1 MSDRRKYH
9 RQSRLLRLRFKWED
23 HVEDAVTTDVSVGG
37 AFVNTSVFPSE
48 GTRMSLLYL
57 PDQGPKVAFGC
68 VVTRVIDP
76 LSRISVV
83 PGIGVKWLGATTRG
97 STEYLESALTR
108 LFGQPVAVTVSPNGQ
123 ASWLASIST
132 EAVAVRS
139 QSAVVR
145 TMQSDLEQIRGHQ
158 AVTEVLSA
166 VPSDLNL
173 EATFYVNRVPIVGK
187 VSNLGRQ
194 RLRVQTYAPLPTIG
208 DVTTCQLSYGYR
220 GTGGTARIVCVVAAV
235 HDGAEPGFELE
246 LVRVKNLNGV
256 ALEDFIDA
264 LLRHSG
270 RSVNPGIAETAAP
283 GRRVGGRRG

>member
-97 STEYLESALTR
+97 SNEYLESALKR

-208 DVTTCQLSYGYR
+208 DVTT
-220 GTGGTARIVCVVAAV
+220 
-235 HDGAEPGFELE
+235 
-246 LVRVKNLNGV
+246 
-256 ALEDFIDA
+256 
-264 LLRHSG
+264 
-270 RSVNPGIAETAAP
+270 
-283 GRRVGGRRG
+283 